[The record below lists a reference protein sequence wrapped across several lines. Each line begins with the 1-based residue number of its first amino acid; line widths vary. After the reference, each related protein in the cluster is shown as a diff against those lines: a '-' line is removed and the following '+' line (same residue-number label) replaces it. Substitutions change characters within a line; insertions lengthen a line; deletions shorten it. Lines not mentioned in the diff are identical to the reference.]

1 MKAHPL
7 PVREFIVTARQQGK
21 TFSAIA
27 QVLRISDGT
36 VRSIAF
42 HTRKKHSTAHST
54 PATEE
59 KTPQHSTQHSTPV
72 TGEWMQ
78 SLHHESAH
86 YVINGVPACSNG
98 PKGANIVAGMRW
110 FPHDGCLRKCTRCMG
125 ALNDKSSNVPPKT

>member
-7 PVREFIVTARQQGK
+7 PVREFIVTARKQGK

-27 QVLRISDGT
+27 QVLRMPTGT
-36 VRSIAF
+36 VKSIHFRLHATG
-42 HTRKKHSTAHST
+42 HATATTEGKRPQHATAH
-54 PATEE
+54 A
-59 KTPQHSTQHSTPV
+59 

-86 YVINGVPACSNG
+86 FVINGVPACSNG

-125 ALNDKSSNVPPKT
+125 AVNAQVSQP

>member
-7 PVREFIVTARQQGK
+7 PVREFIVTARKQGK

-27 QVLRISDGT
+27 QVLRMPTGT
-36 VRSIAF
+36 VKSIDF
-42 HTRKKHSTAHST
+42 YEKRRHSTKHSTDLTEGKTSRHST
-54 PATEE
+54 
-59 KTPQHSTQHSTPV
+59 KHS

-86 YVINGVPACSNG
+86 FVINGVPACSNG

-125 ALNDKSSNVPPKT
+125 AVNKEAHQPSQSEV

>member
-1 MKAHPL
+1 MKAHPP
-7 PVREFIVTARQQGK
+7 PVREYIVTARQQGK

-27 QVLRISDGT
+27 QVLRMPTGT
-36 VRSIAF
+36 VKSIDF
-42 HTRKKHSTAHST
+42 YEKRRHSTAHST
-54 PATEE
+54 ALTEG
-59 KTPQHSTQHSTPV
+59 KTSRHSTAHS

-86 YVINGVPACSNG
+86 FVINGVPACSNG

-125 ALNDKSSNVPPKT
+125 VVNG